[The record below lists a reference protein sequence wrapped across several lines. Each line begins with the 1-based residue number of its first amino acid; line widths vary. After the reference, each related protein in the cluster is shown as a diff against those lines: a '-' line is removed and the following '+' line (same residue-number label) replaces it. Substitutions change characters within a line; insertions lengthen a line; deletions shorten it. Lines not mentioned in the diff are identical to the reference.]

1 MENKEKYLTLLRPNT
16 PENNLLV
23 VQLLQSQMNWTLEE
37 ALRWVLK
44 YFTEKIS
51 DPLISNT
58 IGFGK
63 IELELSSSITPYLDR
78 LPLHFNVADDY
89 EIRIIIRDS
98 KEEVFTHFDY
108 MGMSFHDNLSDI
120 FNIKII
126 PVLVKYL
133 S

>member
-1 MENKEKYLTLLRPNT
+1 MENKDQYLDLLRQNT
-16 PENNLLV
+16 PENNLIV

-44 YFTEKIS
+44 YFTEKFS
-51 DPLISNT
+51 DPLLYST

-63 IELELSSSITPYLDR
+63 IELELSSGITPYLDR

-89 EIRIIIRDS
+89 EIRIIIRDA
-98 KEEVFTHFDY
+98 KEEVFNHFDH

-120 FNIKII
+120 FNIDII